1 MSLSVKGLTFAY
13 TKGRPVLHDIHVDLA
28 PDDRL
33 VALIGPNAAGKS
45 TLFRCI
51 AGMLRPGAG
60 SVFLDGRDLT
70 TSQRREWSNR
80 ICYMPQG
87 TASTAALTVF
97 DVVLIAR
104 KHLHGWRIADD
115 DIETTE
121 ALLARLNIEH
131 LADAYVGDLSGGQ
144 QQMVSIAQALVR
156 NPDIFLLDEPTSA
169 LDLKNQL
176 EIMSVIRA
184 ATVEREIITIVALH
198 DLNLAARFADRFI
211 LLREGR
217 VVETGTPA
225 DILRS
230 ETVEATYGVKLE
242 LFDST
247 DGSLVVSAK
256 L

>member
-1 MSLSVKGLTFAY
+1 MSLAVRNLTFAY
-13 TKGRPVLHDIHVDLA
+13 TRGHPVLHDINFDVA
-28 PDDRL
+28 PEDRL

-51 AGMLRPGAG
+51 AGMFHLPAG
-60 SVFLDGRDLT
+60 TIFLDDEDL
-70 TSQRREWSNR
+70 SSSSRRVWSNR
-80 ICYMPQG
+80 ICYMPQS
-87 TASTAALTVF
+87 TATTAALTVF

-104 KHLHGWRIADD
+104 KHLQGRRISTDD
-115 DIETTE
+115 VDAIEN
-121 ALLARLNIEH
+121 LLAKLGIEH
-131 LADAYVGDLSGGQ
+131 LAEKYVGDLSGGQ

-184 ATVEREIITIVALH
+184 ATIERNITTIVALH

-211 LLREGR
+211 LLREGE
-217 VVETGTPA
+217 VAETGTPA

-230 ETVEATYGVKLE
+230 ASAEATYGVKLE
-242 LFDST
+242 LFNSA
-247 DGSLVVSAK
+247 DGSVVVSAR

>member
-1 MSLSVKGLTFAY
+1 MSLNVRGLSFAY
-13 TKGRPVLHDIHVDLA
+13 SKGKPVLHDVDFDIA
-28 PDDRL
+28 PTERL
-33 VALIGPNAAGKS
+33 IALIGPNAAGKS

-51 AGMLRPGAG
+51 AGMLRPASGT
-60 SVFLDGRDLT
+60 VFLNRDDMT
-70 TSQRREWSNR
+70 AVDRRDWSKR
-80 ICYMPQG
+80 ICYMPQS
-87 TASTAALTVF
+87 TASSAALTVF

-121 ALLARLNIEH
+121 KLLARLGIEH
-131 LADAYVGDLSGGQ
+131 LADSYVGDLSGGQ

-184 ATVEREIITIVALH
+184 ATIEREITTIVALH

-211 LLREGR
+211 LLREGQL
-217 VVETGTPA
+217 VEIGTPE

-242 LFDST
+242 LFSSA
-247 DGSLVVSAK
+247 DGSLVVSATV
-256 L
+256 